1 MNIILVSKVA
11 EDRHSY
17 LTSVE
22 TYGLSATEIDLFQ
35 KNVFFSY
42 YY

>member
-11 EDRHSY
+11 EDQHSY

-22 TYGLSATEIDLFQ
+22 TYGLSATEIELFQ
-35 KNVFFSY
+35 KNIFQKCD
-42 YY
+42 